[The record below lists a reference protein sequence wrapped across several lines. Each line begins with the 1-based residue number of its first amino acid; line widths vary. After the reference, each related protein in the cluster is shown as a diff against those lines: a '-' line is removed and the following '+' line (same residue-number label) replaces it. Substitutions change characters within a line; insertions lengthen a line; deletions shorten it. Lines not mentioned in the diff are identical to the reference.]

1 MQTLVKDVKLNIP
14 LLQEIASIYVG
25 RPVVVQVVTGV
36 DWRGEAGR
44 HGGKDVIKLGA
55 EQPVDNLAYSFWH
68 EVAHCRLHQNANT
81 PDSVTVADISQA
93 TAQAKAKPDSAL
105 LELARQRIAQEETEA
120 DELAHELARDH
131 WRKCGPLLDYVAC
144 HR

>member
-1 MQTLVKDVKLNIP
+1 MNMLVKDMRLNVP

-25 RPVVVQVVTGV
+25 RPVVVQVVNGV

-44 HGGKDVIKLGA
+44 HGGKDVIKLGG
-55 EQPVDNLAYSFWH
+55 EQHVDLLPYSFFH
-68 EVAHCRLHQNANT
+68 EIAHCRLHQSANT
-81 PDSVTVADISQA
+81 PDSVTVADIRQA
-93 TAQAKAKPDSAL
+93 TAQAKAKPNSAL

-131 WRKCGPLLDYVAC
+131 WRKCGPLVDYVC
-144 HR
+144 RR